1 MSFKRKGGET
11 LKGKHKYVANVIAC
25 VPMMVKVR
33 ADDTEEACKKIRA
46 KVHKK
51 LDMEIDKIAFRTLGK
66 LD

>member
-1 MSFKRKGGET
+1 M
-11 LKGKHKYVANVIAC
+11 KGKHKYVANVISC
-25 VPMMVKVR
+25 VPLLVKVR

-46 KVHKK
+46 KVHKQ

>member
-1 MSFKRKGGET
+1 M
-11 LKGKHKYVANVIAC
+11 ANVIAC

-33 ADDTEEACKKIRA
+33 ADDTEEAIEKIRK
-46 KVHKK
+46 KVHKQ

>member
-1 MSFKRKGGET
+1 MSFKRKGSET

-25 VPMMVKVR
+25 VPMMIKVR
-33 ADDTEEACKKIRA
+33 ADDTEEAIEKIRA

>member
-1 MSFKRKGGET
+1 M
-11 LKGKHKYVANVIAC
+11 KGKHKYVANVIAC
-25 VPMMVKVR
+25 VPLLVKVR

-46 KVHKK
+46 KVHKQ

>member
-1 MSFKRKGGET
+1 MKKKNT
-11 LKGKHKYVANVIAC
+11 YVANVIAC

-33 ADDTEEACKKIRA
+33 ADDTEEAIEKIRK
-46 KVHKK
+46 KVHKQ

>member
-1 MSFKRKGGET
+1 MAKSR
-11 LKGKHKYVANVIAC
+11 YVANVIAC
-25 VPMMVKVR
+25 IPLLVKVK
-33 ADDTEEACKKIRA
+33 ADNTEEAIEKIRA

>member
-1 MSFKRKGGET
+1 MSFKRKGSET

-25 VPMMVKVR
+25 VPLLVKVR
-33 ADDTEEACKKIRA
+33 ADDTEEVIEKIRA

>member
-1 MSFKRKGGET
+1 M
-11 LKGKHKYVANVIAC
+11 ANVIAS

-33 ADDTEEACKKIRA
+33 ADDNEEACKKIRA

>member
-1 MSFKRKGGET
+1 M
-11 LKGKHKYVANVIAC
+11 KGKYRYVANVIAC
-25 VPMMVKVR
+25 VPILVKVR

>member
-1 MSFKRKGGET
+1 M
-11 LKGKHKYVANVIAC
+11 KGKHKYVANVIAC
-25 VPMMVKVR
+25 VPLLVKVR